1 MDGWWR
7 GIHDARITAKPA
19 RTEAHPSIDTFVVCQ
34 VEGIGHVALES
45 PGIWKWRGF
54 WHSFV
59 PCHAFGMALGRN
71 PPMSFGNGIP
81 LSFQDAIN
89 PNSVSSSSFW
99 TAGNVFSPPF
109 RSKRWTLFNRPISV
123 WICFTFCERDPQQL
137 FGFPCT
143 PSLATVPCFLT
154 RRRGSIVIMRCWVC
168 GCHKLVVPMAR
179 SHGGYGLVCS
189 ACRV

>member
-1 MDGWWR
+1 MSPSRVRASGSGVDF
-7 GIHDARITAKPA
+7 GILLCHVMLLVWPLGVTLLCLLEMAFRFLS
-19 RTEAHPSIDTFVVCQ
+19 RTQSTLTQSQAATF
-34 VEGIGHVALES
+34 GPLA
-45 PGIWKWRGF
+45 
-54 WHSFV
+54 
-59 PCHAFGMALGRN
+59 
-71 PPMSFGNGIP
+71 MSFRLHLGASGGHCSIGQY
-81 LSFQDAIN
+81 LYGF
-89 PNSVSSSSFW
+89 
-99 TAGNVFSPPF
+99 
-109 RSKRWTLFNRPISV
+109 
-123 WICFTFCERDPQQL
+123 ICFTFCERDPQQL